1 MNPASGT
8 AGAAAGPE
16 VATARVI
23 FRLPD
28 PDAALQEVRLYQ
40 EVQRPRV
47 GPAFTRVA
55 AGPGRAPTWELDF
68 PRPAVDRMEY
78 QLALRYPGAGPVLL
92 PDPANPLRADGP
104 FGEKSVIEFPG
115 YQPPAWLAAAPP
127 AAPTDQGT
135 PPIHRGTTPAVPRTP
150 PATTGLAV
158 PSRVLGA
165 RVPVEV
171 WRSPG
176 GRRRRPGD
184 PLPMLVVHDG
194 PEYARYAALLDL
206 LTVATADGRLPPMRA
221 ALLAPVDRNE
231 HYSASPAW
239 SRTLV
244 SEVLPALQALAPTPP
259 GRRHLV
265 GMGASLGAL
274 ATLAAAGTAPASF
287 GGLFLQSGSFFRPV
301 ADAHERDF
309 PRFRRITRFVDDLA
323 AGGGSAEPAS
333 ATLTCGTVE
342 ENLHGN
348 RVVRDALAARG
359 WQVALT
365 EHRDAHN
372 WVSWRDTF
380 DPWLVGLLQ
389 ELWG

>member
-1 MNPASGT
+1 MAQPAT
-8 AGAAAGPE
+8 AEPGPLVGAA
-16 VATARVI
+16 RVT
-23 FRLPD
+23 FRVPD
-28 PDAALQEVRLYQ
+28 PEAALQEVRLYQ

-47 GPAFTRVA
+47 GPAFTRVD
-55 AGPGRAPTWELDF
+55 GSSTWELDF

-92 PDPANPLRADGP
+92 PDPGNPRTAQGP

-115 YQPPAWLAAAPP
+115 YRPPAWLDAVHRSAPIDRGTTP
-127 AAPTDQGT
+127 AVPRT
-135 PPIHRGTTPAVPRTP
+135 PPIDRGTTPAVPRTP
-150 PATTGLAV
+150 PATTGMAV

-165 RVPVEV
+165 RVPIEL

-176 GRRRRPGD
+176 RRRRGS
-184 PLPMLVVHDG
+184 PLPLLVVHDG
-194 PEYARYAALLDL
+194 PEYARYAALLDF
-206 LTVATADGRLPPMRA
+206 LTVACADGRLPPMRA

-239 SRTLV
+239 SRALV
-244 SEVLPALQALAPTPP
+244 SEVLPALQALTPTPP

-274 ATLAAAGTAPASF
+274 AALAAARTAPASF
-287 GGLFLQSGSFFRPV
+287 GGLFLQSGSFFRPGP
-301 ADAHERDF
+301 DDHERDF

-323 AGGGSAEPAS
+323 AGSGAAEPAS
-333 ATLTCGTVE
+333 VALTCGTVE
-342 ENLHGN
+342 ENLRGN

-359 WQVALT
+359 WQVSLA

-372 WVSWRDTF
+372 WVAWRDTF

-389 ELWG
+389 ELWA

>member
-1 MNPASGT
+1 MNPASST
-8 AGAAAGPE
+8 AGAAGPE
-16 VATARVI
+16 ISAARVT
-23 FRLPD
+23 FRVPD
-28 PDAALQEVRLYQ
+28 PDAALQDVRLYQ

-47 GPAFTRVA
+47 GPSFTRVE
-55 AGPGRAPTWELDF
+55 GTTTWELDF

-104 FGEKSVIEFPG
+104 FGEKSVVEFPG
-115 YQPPAWLAAAPP
+115 YHPPAWLDGP
-127 AAPTDQGT
+127 A
-135 PPIHRGTTPAVPRTP
+135 RRPA

-194 PEYARYAALLDL
+194 PEYARYAALLDF
-206 LTVATADGRLPPMRA
+206 LTAATADGRLPPMRA

-259 GRRHLV
+259 GRRWLV

-274 ATLAAAGTAPASF
+274 ATLAAARTAPASF
-287 GGLFLQSGSFFRPV
+287 GGLFLQSGSFFRPD
-301 ADAHERDF
+301 ADAHERDHL

-323 AGGGSAEPAS
+323 AGGGAAEPAS
-333 ATLTCGTVE
+333 AVLTCGTVE

-359 WQVALT
+359 WQVQLA

-372 WVSWRDTF
+372 WVAWRDTV
-380 DPWLVGLLQ
+380 DPWLAGLLQ

>member
-1 MNPASGT
+1 MSLASGT
-8 AGAAAGPE
+8 AGAGPE
-16 VATARVI
+16 VGAARVI
-23 FRLPD
+23 FRVPD

-47 GPAFTRVA
+47 GPPFA
-55 AGPGRAPTWELDF
+55 RAEGSDTWELEF

-78 QLALRYPGAGPVLL
+78 QLQLRYPGAGPVLL
-92 PDPANPLRADGP
+92 PDPGNPLRAQGP
-104 FGEKSVIEFPG
+104 FGDKSVVEFPG
-115 YQPPAWLAAAPP
+115 YRRPAWLTDGERPP
-127 AAPTDQGT
+127 T
-135 PPIHRGTTPAVPRTP
+135 P
-150 PATTGLAV
+150 TTGLAV

-165 RVPVEV
+165 RVPVEL

-194 PEYARYAALLDL
+194 PEYARYAALLGF
-206 LTVATADGRLPPMRA
+206 LTAACADGRLPAMRA

-239 SRTLV
+239 SRALV

-259 GRRHLV
+259 GRRWLV

-274 ATLAAAGTAPASF
+274 AALAAATTAPASF
-287 GGLFLQSGSFFRPV
+287 GGLFLQSGSFFRPGP
-301 ADAHERDF
+301 DDHERDF
-309 PRFRRITRFVDDLA
+309 PRFGRITRFVDDLA
-323 AGGGSAEPAS
+323 AGTGPAEPAS

-359 WQVALT
+359 WQVTLA

-372 WVSWRDTF
+372 WVAWRDTF

-389 ELWG
+389 ELWQ

>member
-1 MNPASGT
+1 MTQPAT
-8 AGAAAGPE
+8 AGAGPE
-16 VATARVI
+16 VGAARVR
-23 FRLPD
+23 FRVPD
-28 PDAALQEVRLYQ
+28 PEAALEEVRLYQ

-47 GPAFTRVA
+47 GPAFTRNEAEA
-55 AGPGRAPTWELDF
+55 AWVLDF

-78 QLALRYPGAGPVLL
+78 QLALRYPDAPQVLL
-92 PDPANPLRADGP
+92 ADPANPLRADGP

-115 YQPPAWLAAAPP
+115 YIPPAWLAAARPP
-127 AAPTDQGT
+127 S
-135 PPIHRGTTPAVPRTP
+135 PIDRGTTPAVPRTP

-176 GRRRRPGD
+176 GRRGRPGD

-194 PEYARYAALLDL
+194 PEYARFSSLLDF
-206 LTVATADGRLPPMRA
+206 LTVATGDGRLPPMRA

-239 SRTLV
+239 SRALV
-244 SEVLPALQALAPTPP
+244 SEVLPALGAVAPTPP

-265 GMGASLGAL
+265 AMGASLGAL
-274 ATLAAAGTAPASF
+274 AALAAARTAPASF
-287 GGLFLQSGSFFRPV
+287 GGLFLQSGSFFRPGP
-301 ADAHERDF
+301 DDHERDF
-309 PRFRRITRFVDDLA
+309 PRFQRITRFVDDLA
-323 AGGGSAEPAS
+323 AGGAGSAEPEV

-359 WQVALT
+359 WRVALA

-372 WVSWRDTF
+372 WVAWRDTF
-380 DPWLVGLLQ
+380 DPWLVELLR
-389 ELWG
+389 ELWA

>member
-1 MNPASGT
+1 MTPASST
-8 AGAAAGPE
+8 AGAGPE
-16 VATARVI
+16 VGAARVT
-23 FRLPD
+23 FRVPD
-28 PDAALQEVRLYQ
+28 PDAALEEVRLYQ

-47 GPAFTRVA
+47 GPAFTRDGA
-55 AGPGRAPTWELDF
+55 AGTWELDF

-115 YQPPAWLAAAPP
+115 YRPPAWLAATGRPP
-127 AAPTDQGT
+127 T
-135 PPIHRGTTPAVPRTP
+135 PG
-150 PATTGLAV
+150 TTGLAV
-158 PSRVLGA
+158 PSRVLGT

-176 GRRRRPGD
+176 GRRGRPGD

-194 PEYARYAALLDL
+194 PEYARYASLLDL
-206 LTVATADGRLPPMRA
+206 LTVATGDGRLPPMRA

-244 SEVLPALQALAPTPP
+244 SEVLPALGAVAPTPP

-265 GMGASLGAL
+265 GMGASLGGL
-274 ATLAAAGTAPASF
+274 AALAAARTAPASF
-287 GGLFLQSGSFFRPV
+287 GGLFLQSGSFFRPLE
-301 ADAHERDF
+301 DDHERDF
-309 PRFRRITRFVDDLA
+309 PRFQRITRFVDDLA
-323 AGGGSAEPAS
+323 AGGAGSAEPEVA
-333 ATLTCGTVE
+333 ALTCGTVE

-359 WQVALT
+359 WRVTLA

-372 WVSWRDTF
+372 WVAWRDTF

-389 ELWG
+389 ELWQ

>member
-1 MNPASGT
+1 MTQPTT
-8 AGAAAGPE
+8 AGAGPE
-16 VATARVI
+16 VGAARVT
-23 FRLPD
+23 FRVPD
-28 PDAALQEVRLYQ
+28 PDGALRDVRLYQ
-40 EVQRPRV
+40 ELRRPRV

-55 AGPGRAPTWELDF
+55 TGAAAGGPATWELEF

-104 FGEKSVIEFPG
+104 FGEKSVVEFPG
-115 YQPPAWLAAAPP
+115 YQVPAWLAAA
-127 AAPTDQGT
+127 
-135 PPIHRGTTPAVPRTP
+135 RPAVPP
-150 PATTGLAV
+150 TTGLAV
-158 PSRVLGA
+158 PSRVLGV
-165 RVPVEV
+165 RVPVEL

-176 GRRRRPGD
+176 GRRRRGQ

-194 PEYARYAALLDL
+194 PEFARYAALLDL
-206 LTVATADGRLPPMRA
+206 LTAAASDGRLPPMRA

-231 HYSASPAW
+231 HYAASPAW
-239 SRTLV
+239 SRALV

-259 GRRHLV
+259 GRRHLA
-265 GMGASLGAL
+265 GMGASLGAV
-274 ATLAAAGTAPASF
+274 AALAAAGTAPASF

-301 ADAHERDF
+301 ADAHEGDF
-309 PRFRRITRFVDDLA
+309 PRFRRITRFVDELV
-323 AGGGSAEPAS
+323 AGAGSAEPA
-333 ATLTCGTVE
+333 AAVLTCGTVE

-359 WQVALT
+359 WQVALG

-380 DPWLVGLLQ
+380 DPWLLGLLQ
-389 ELWG
+389 ELWA

>member
-1 MNPASGT
+1 MTQPAT
-8 AGAAAGPE
+8 AGAGPE
-16 VATARVI
+16 VGAARVI
-23 FRLPD
+23 FRVSD

-47 GPAFTRVA
+47 GPAFARA
-55 AGPGRAPTWELDF
+55 EGSGRWELDF

-78 QLALRYPGAGPVLL
+78 QLQLRYPAAGPVLL
-92 PDPANPLRADGP
+92 PDPANPRRAQGP
-104 FGEKSVIEFPG
+104 FGDKSVIEFPG
-115 YQPPAWLAAAPP
+115 YRPPAWLARTGRP
-127 AAPTDQGT
+127 AT
-135 PPIHRGTTPAVPRTP
+135 PR
-150 PATTGLAV
+150 TTGLAV

-165 RVPVEV
+165 RVPVEL

-176 GRRRRPGD
+176 GRRRRAQ

-194 PEYARYAALLDL
+194 PEYAGYAALLDF
-206 LTVATADGRLPPMRA
+206 LTAATADGRLPPMRA

-239 SRTLV
+239 SRALV

-259 GRRHLV
+259 GRRWLA

-274 ATLAAAGTAPASF
+274 AALAAASTAPASF
-287 GGLFLQSGSFFRPV
+287 GGLFLQSGSFFRPLV
-301 ADAHERDF
+301 DDHDRGF

-323 AGGGSAEPAS
+323 AGTGPAEPAS
-333 ATLTCGTVE
+333 AALTCGTVE
-342 ENLHGN
+342 ENLPGN

-359 WQVALT
+359 WQVALH

-372 WVSWRDTF
+372 WVAWRDTF

-389 ELWG
+389 ELW

>member
-1 MNPASGT
+1 MTQPVT
-8 AGAAAGPE
+8 AGAGPE
-16 VATARVI
+16 VSPARVI
-23 FRLPD
+23 FRVPD
-28 PDAALQEVRLYQ
+28 PDTALQEVRLYQ

-47 GPAFTRVA
+47 GPAFA
-55 AGPGRAPTWELDF
+55 RAKGSGTWELDF

-78 QLALRYPGAGPVLL
+78 QLQLRYPGAGPVLL
-92 PDPANPLRADGP
+92 PDPANPRRAQGP
-104 FGEKSVIEFPG
+104 FGDKSVIEFPG
-115 YQPPAWLAAAPP
+115 YRPPAWLAGTGRPP
-127 AAPTDQGT
+127 
-135 PPIHRGTTPAVPRTP
+135 TP
-150 PATTGLAV
+150 PATGLAV

-165 RVPVEV
+165 RVRVEL

-176 GRRRRPGD
+176 GRRRRRAQ

-194 PEYARYAALLDL
+194 PEYASYAALLDF

-221 ALLAPVDRNE
+221 ALLAPVDRDE

-239 SRTLV
+239 SRALV

-259 GRRHLV
+259 GRRHLA

-287 GGLFLQSGSFFRPV
+287 GGLFLQSGSFFRPGV
-301 ADAHERDF
+301 DDHERNF

-323 AGGGSAEPAS
+323 AGGGPAEPAS
-333 ATLTCGTVE
+333 AALTCGTVE

-359 WQVALT
+359 WQVALH

-372 WVSWRDTF
+372 WVAWRDTF

-389 ELWG
+389 ELW

>member
-1 MNPASGT
+1 MTQPAT
-8 AGAAAGPE
+8 AGAGPE
-16 VATARVI
+16 VGAARVR
-23 FRLPD
+23 FRVPD
-28 PDAALQEVRLYQ
+28 PGAALEEVRLYQ
-40 EVQRPRV
+40 EVRRPRV
-47 GPAFTRVA
+47 GPAFTRDDA
-55 AGPGRAPTWELDF
+55 AATWVLDF

-78 QLALRYPGAGPVLL
+78 QLALRYPGAGLVLL

-115 YQPPAWLAAAPP
+115 YHPPAWLAAAGRP
-127 AAPTDQGT
+127 AT
-135 PPIHRGTTPAVPRTP
+135 

-171 WRSPG
+171 WRSRG
-176 GRRRRPGD
+176 GRRGRPGD

-194 PEYARYAALLDL
+194 PEYARYAALLDF

-239 SRTLV
+239 SRALV
-244 SEVLPALQALAPTPP
+244 SEVLPALGALAPTPP

-265 GMGASLGAL
+265 GMGASLGGL
-274 ATLAAAGTAPASF
+274 AMLAAARTAPASF

-301 ADAHERDF
+301 TDDHERDF
-309 PRFRRITRFVDDLA
+309 PHFKRITRFVDDLA
-323 AGGGSAEPAS
+323 AGGGGSAEPS
-333 ATLTCGTVE
+333 VATLTCGTVE
-342 ENLHGN
+342 ENLAGN

-359 WQVALT
+359 WRAALA
-365 EHRDAHN
+365 EHPDAHN
-372 WVSWRDTF
+372 WVAWRDTF

-389 ELWG
+389 ELWA

>member
-1 MNPASGT
+1 MTQPAT
-8 AGAAAGPE
+8 VGPGPQ
-16 VATARVI
+16 VGVARVT
-23 FRLPD
+23 FRVSD

-40 EVQRPRV
+40 EVRRPRD
-47 GPAFTRVA
+47 GPAFTRA
-55 AGPGRAPTWELDF
+55 EGATLWELDF

-78 QLALRYPGAGPVLL
+78 QLALRYPGAGPVLA
-92 PDPANPLRADGP
+92 PDPSNPRRAGGP

-115 YQPPAWLAAAPP
+115 YQPPAWLAAADQ
-127 AAPTDQGT
+127 AP
-135 PPIHRGTTPAVPRTP
+135 P

-165 RVPVEV
+165 RVPVQL
-171 WRSPG
+171 WRSPAG
-176 GRRRRPGD
+176 VRPGR
-184 PLPMLVVHDG
+184 PLPLLVVHDG
-194 PEYARYAALLDL
+194 PEYARYAALLGFL
-206 LTVATADGRLPPMRA
+206 AAACAAGRLPPMRA

-239 SRTLV
+239 SRALV

-274 ATLAAAGTAPASF
+274 ATLAAARTAPASF
-287 GGLFLQSGSFFRPV
+287 GGLFLQSGSFFRPLV
-301 ADAHERDF
+301 DDHERDF
-309 PRFRRITRFVDDLA
+309 PRLRRITRFVDDLA
-323 AGGGSAEPAS
+323 AGAGAPRTALPGAAEAAS
-333 ATLTCGTVE
+333 TVLTCGTVE

-348 RVVRDALAARG
+348 RVVRDALAAHG
-359 WQVALT
+359 WPVTLA

-372 WVSWRDTF
+372 WVAWRDTF
-380 DPWLVGLLQ
+380 DSWLVGLLR